1 MQRVKRLVAEIHR
14 RSLWQVLGIYV
25 LGSWAAYQ
33 VILGLTDGLGMP
45 DWVPPFAIV
54 LFMIGLPVVVATAF
68 VQEGV
73 GVGRAKEAAGEPE
86 SRKETGALE
95 ATEIATTRDAPAPS
109 SAPEPLHH
117 RILTW
122 RNAIVGG
129 VLAFALL
136 GVSVAAY
143 FVMRVAGIGPAASL
157 AAQGVF
163 DDRERIVLADFANA
177 TSDSLLSDVV
187 TKALRIDLLQSS
199 AIAPVEPSDIAAVL
213 RRMQRTDADPL
224 TAEVALEVAQREGI
238 KAVLEGEI
246 GALGSGYVVT
256 ATLRAAEGARSLA
269 GFRVTAKGADEL
281 IAAVDKLSQQIREKS
296 GESLRSIR
304 AEEPLEQVT
313 THSLPALRKMTE
325 GLAAFDEGNETRA
338 IALTEEALA
347 LDTAFAMAWRQ
358 LGVLLVN
365 TRMDRARQVD
375 ALSKAYRFRERLTEQ
390 ERYLATAMYF
400 TEVTPDRDQVMQA
413 YQNVLRLAPDDR
425 IALNNLANLH
435 DELEQLGESEA
446 MLRRAVGG
454 PGRSSTASYNLVR
467 ILFMQSKFDEARTA
481 VGEFETTYPRDASA
495 IESRAFL
502 ELFAENYDAAEA
514 LGRRLADSVDLSAPF
529 RRVGSGIQAMSAHIR
544 GRAAASVAFR
554 QQARRIAP
562 TVEGDLMAIRFESY
576 FEDPKQLERRL
587 DDLTEAE
594 AWTSRP
600 IATRPYEWLITA
612 HTMVGAPEKARRYLA
627 EWEGQVPAEVRGP
640 DFQHLRQAL
649 LGSVALQEG
658 KLTEAIEALE
668 AARTGFHCRRCYR
681 AQLAAAYEAAGR
693 PDEAIALYESI
704 LTELEGLYP
713 VAAMERPVAI
723 ERLGPL
729 YEARG
734 DTVNAKRYYARFAEL
749 WKDADPK
756 LQPRVRAATA
766 ALERLRGPG

>member
-1 MQRVKRLVAEIHR
+1 MKRLVAEIHR
-14 RSLWQVLGIYV
+14 RSLWQVLGIYA

-54 LFMIGLPVVVATAF
+54 LFIIGLPVVIATAF

-73 GVGRAKEAAGEPE
+73 GVGRAKESTVRPEP
-86 SRKETGALE
+86 GAP
-95 ATEIATTRDAPAPS
+95 ATTKVATTRETSAPAES
-109 SAPEPLHH
+109 SASERLHH

-122 RNAIVGG
+122 RNAIIGG

-199 AIAPVEPSDIAAVL
+199 AIAPVEPADIAAVL
-213 RRMQRTDADPL
+213 RRMQRTGTDPL

-238 KAVLEGEI
+238 KAVLEGEV

-313 THSLPALRKMTE
+313 THSLAALRKMTE

-358 LGVLLVN
+358 LGVLLFN
-365 TRMDRARQVD
+365 TRMDRARQLD
-375 ALSKAYRFRERLTEQ
+375 ALSKAYRFRERLTEH
-390 ERYLATAMYF
+390 ERYLATAMYY
-400 TEVTPDRDQVMQA
+400 TEVTIDRDQVMQA
-413 YQNVLRLAPDDR
+413 YQNVLRLSPDDR
-425 IALNNLANLH
+425 IALNNLANLY
-435 DELEQLGESEA
+435 DELEQFSESEA

-467 ILFMQSKFDEARTA
+467 ILFLQSKFDEARTA
-481 VGEFETTYPRDASA
+481 VREFETTYPRDASA
-495 IESRAFL
+495 LESRAFL

-514 LGRRLADSVDLSAPF
+514 LARRLADSVDLSPPF
-529 RRVGSGIQAMSAHIR
+529 RRNGNGIQAMSAHMR
-544 GRAAASVAFR
+544 
-554 QQARRIAP
+554 
-562 TVEGDLMAIRFESY
+562 
-576 FEDPKQLERRL
+576 
-587 DDLTEAE
+587 
-594 AWTSRP
+594 
-600 IATRPYEWLITA
+600 
-612 HTMVGAPEKARRYLA
+612 
-627 EWEGQVPAEVRGP
+627 
-640 DFQHLRQAL
+640 
-649 LGSVALQEG
+649 
-658 KLTEAIEALE
+658 
-668 AARTGFHCRRCYR
+668 
-681 AQLAAAYEAAGR
+681 
-693 PDEAIALYESI
+693 
-704 LTELEGLYP
+704 
-713 VAAMERPVAI
+713 
-723 ERLGPL
+723 
-729 YEARG
+729 
-734 DTVNAKRYYARFAEL
+734 
-749 WKDADPK
+749 
-756 LQPRVRAATA
+756 
-766 ALERLRGPG
+766 